1 MLETGPRPLPP
12 LSIELMDLKDNVE
25 SSQTMAVLFDPTG
38 VRIADCKQSSVYFTS
53 VQNELVL
60 LQKIGEAV
68 FRLTFVIPRL
78 FSLTFIQLPRALG
91 KAGAVHTFQWPL
103 TLVCPDTY
111 DVYLQDTEGRQ
122 AAMSGFYYGLQM
134 LGTVSLIKQI
144 SLEGKATEKEEESG
158 ESCAA
163 WLK

>member
-25 SSQTMAVLFDPTG
+25 SSQTMSVLFDPTG

-91 KAGAVHTFQWPL
+91 KAGAVHTFQ
-103 TLVCPDTY
+103 
-111 DVYLQDTEGRQ
+111 
-122 AAMSGFYYGLQM
+122 
-134 LGTVSLIKQI
+134 
-144 SLEGKATEKEEESG
+144 
-158 ESCAA
+158 
-163 WLK
+163 